1 VIRALATSLSAQE
14 PASASRRAAMTSL
27 LTAALLAGVA
37 KGSTKLRNNP
47 MELLVLRL
55 SRGPFPAEKYAIVR
69 ARLETA
75 QSSLVPA
82 IEALRGCLHY
92 IGQES
97 IRFRTPWSISV
108 SGHRCT
114 TQGRWRL
121 WRRCLP
127 WRASSALSACSLSA
141 QSPITNRFGKYS
153 LLSVLRG
160 SLCLRRTTPGDLFAG
175 GWGGG
180 VCLSLMYLIP
190 QS

>member
-1 VIRALATSLSAQE
+1 
-14 PASASRRAAMTSL
+14 MTSL

-92 IGQES
+92 WAGVDQVS
-97 IRFRTPWSISV
+97 NTMVNISV
-108 SGHRCT
+108 
-114 TQGRWRL
+114 W
-121 WRRCLP
+121 
-127 WRASSALSACSLSA
+127 ASLHDARQMEALAPMLALASEFSTLGV
-141 QSPITNRFGKYS
+141 QFERPITNYES
-153 LLSVLRG
+153 L
-160 SLCLRRTTPGDLFAG
+160 
-175 GWGGG
+175 WE
-180 VCLSLMYLIP
+180 I
-190 QS
+190 